1 MIFKKPNISDIPVLN
16 AISLASKRHWG
27 YPEEWIE
34 HWMEDL
40 TLKEKDLRVQEVL
53 VLEVDLKIIGFCATL
68 DQGDYYEVTHL
79 WILPE
84 FIGKGYGKLL
94 LERSLNNLELPDK
107 PVKVTADP
115 NAELFYKR
123 QGFKTF
129 SKVESYPK
137 GRFLPLMIRGV

>member
-1 MIFKKPNISDIPVLN
+1 MKFKKPNISDIPVLN

-27 YPEEWIE
+27 YPEEWID

-40 TLKEKDLRVQEVL
+40 TLTEKDLCVQEVL
-53 VLEVDLKIIGFCATL
+53 VLQVELRIIGFCATL
-68 DQGDYYEVTHL
+68 DRGDYYEVIHL
-79 WILPE
+79 WVLPE

-94 LERSLNNLELPDK
+94 LERALDNLDLPDK
-107 PVKVTADP
+107 PIKVTADP
-115 NAELFYKR
+115 HAEFFYKR

-137 GRFLPLMIRGV
+137 GRFLPLMIREV